1 LSSILKALKR
11 IEGQPPPA
19 AAFPALPE
27 SVDAKQA
34 VNSAAR
40 KRWLLRRI
48 MTIAV
53 VLLIIAG
60 GAVIG
65 FQHRNYLISKI
76 FPDAPPPVTQEMG
89 AAEGGKS
96 KIFRAKI
103 PPEGIRKSR
112 KTSSPMPTSQ
122 PPAKTAAS
130 EKKSKKIKAIEP
142 PEKSRSSVARPASRP
157 KTVVSSRQPQRKTTV
172 GKPES
177 KATSSKIFTPSK
189 KSIAGKRTAS
199 RKPSAVERKKPQA
212 RTYARLTDSKLK
224 LQALA
229 WSSDASRR
237 MAVINGRIVREG
249 ESTDGYQ
256 INQIRKE
263 DVVVSDGRQSWSLEF
278 GLQQ

>member
-1 LSSILKALKR
+1 MSSILKALKR

-34 VNSAAR
+34 VNSTAR
-40 KRWLLRRI
+40 KRWRMRRI
-48 MTIAV
+48 IRIAV

-65 FQHRNYLISKI
+65 FQNRNYLISKI
-76 FPDAPPPVTQEMG
+76 FPDTPPPDAQETG
-89 AAEGGKS
+89 PAEGGKS
-96 KIFRAKI
+96 KIFTAQI
-103 PPEGIRKSR
+103 PPAGARKSR
-112 KTSSPMPTSQ
+112 KTSGPTPTAR
-122 PPAKTAAS
+122 PPEKTAAS
-130 EKKSKKIKAIEP
+130 EKKSKNINKFEP
-142 PEKSRSSVARPASRP
+142 PAKSTSSVTRPTSRP
-157 KTVVSSRQPQRKTTV
+157 KARVLSRQPQRKTTV
-172 GKPES
+172 SKPES
-177 KATSSKIFTPSK
+177 TSPSSKKFRPSK

-199 RKPSAVERKKPQA
+199 RKPVVAERKKPQA

-249 ESTDGYQ
+249 ESADGYQ